1 MNKMNKVNMNNSMN
15 IKNIKSN
22 ETTGSLSI
30 QPQRIPVPFPLEEIA
45 FHYSSLTDY
54 IDAALDYDREGMNR
68 VDAIIGSLHLGA
80 VPVIENDH
88 YGTILPIIDRN
99 GICVGGSVQFVDVSD
114 GHIIR
119 HETLTEHLDKKVE
132 FHFNPDVLFGE
143 HLLSGKQIA
152 IVREERTAILG
163 MMAEQSIDWL
173 AVGHGKELT
182 VTMTDR
188 LRGKR
193 IVMFPG
199 EKDYDHWRAIS
210 GSRFIISETFIGK
223 NLDAYLIERIKRNIH
238 SLS

>member
-1 MNKMNKVNMNNSMN
+1 MKL
-15 IKNIKSN
+15 N
-22 ETTGSLSI
+22 EPTGSQSI
-30 QPQRIPVPFPLEEIA
+30 QPQKIPVPIPLEKIA

-54 IDAALDYDREGMNR
+54 IDAALDYDKEGMNR

-80 VPVIENDH
+80 VQTIEKEH

-119 HETLTEHLDKKVE
+119 QETLMEHLDKQIDY
-132 FHFNPDVLFGE
+132 HINPDVPFGE

-152 IVREERTAILG
+152 IVREEKTAILG

-182 VTMTDR
+182 QGMIDR
-188 LRGKR
+188 LCGRR

-210 GSRFIISETFIGK
+210 GSRFIISDTFVEK
-223 NLDAYLIERIKRNIH
+223 NLDEYLIERIKRNIH
-238 SLS
+238 SLL